1 MQGSSQYDDFKG
13 TCKVPKLQLGGPCA
27 LCECHMPC
35 NTCLKRMSLW
45 CKSVIQFHGQAPHAA
60 LVSTLG
66 SGDIGESKH
75 KQWTHVMNPTILHSS
90 CGNVT
95 WNLPNTMWHKPL
107 GWVPTVNQNDCL
119 VPSCI
124 HRNSNQLKVFT
135 SCLPKPASPLPR
147 RSCRRSSP
155 KKAISYA
162 IACGRK
168 HVVTSLAA
176 WKKG

>member
-1 MQGSSQYDDFKG
+1 MH
-13 TCKVPKLQLGGPCA
+13 CA
-27 LCECHMPC
+27 
-35 NTCLKRMSLW
+35 
-45 CKSVIQFHGQAPHAA
+45 
-60 LVSTLG
+60 
-66 SGDIGESKH
+66 
-75 KQWTHVMNPTILHSS
+75 
-90 CGNVT
+90 NVT
-95 WNLPNTMWHKPL
+95 CHAILSSKECPCDVRVSSSFMDKHRTLHLLAPWGPVTLVKANTSNEPMWWTPPFSILPVAMWLETCQTQCGHKPL

-119 VPSCI
+119 VPSCT

-162 IACGRK
+162 IACGSK